1 MRLTPITQLVALCV
15 GAAIALGAI
24 AACDKSSESRSPS
37 NPVVAM
43 PQIGTFVI
51 PMAPVQNQPP
61 MVLAVTV
68 DGGNVAAYACNNTN
82 DEAWFFGSQR
92 AAAMDLTSTYGDQ
105 LKASYDGTSLNATL
119 TMNDITYTGSA
130 QLASPPAGIYTASA
144 GDARATWIVGNDQTV
159 VGVTNAN
166 SKRDREVIDQIN
178 AQQQAFKDK
187 IRQARL
193 QRQLEQSAKLNTSN
207 FTATVN
213 GTAVT
218 ALRVTGNMQR
228 PPG

>member
-1 MRLTPITQLVALCV
+1 MRLTPFIQLLTLCF
-15 GAAIALGAI
+15 GAVIALGVLT
-24 AACDKSSESRSPS
+24 ACEKSSDSRSPS

-43 PQIGTFVI
+43 PQAGTFVVT
-51 PMAPVQNQPP
+51 MAPKDPQPP

-68 DGGNVAAYACNNTN
+68 DGGNIAAYACNNTN

-92 AAAMDLTSTYGDQ
+92 DAAMDLTSTYGDH
-105 LKASYDGTSLNATL
+105 LKASYDGTNLNAAL
-119 TMNDITYTGSA
+119 TMNDVTYTGAA
-130 QLASPPAGIYTASA
+130 QLAAPPAGVYSASA
-144 GDARATWIVGNDQTV
+144 GDARATWIVLPDQTV
-159 VGVTNAN
+159 VGVTSAN

-187 IRQARL
+187 VRQARL
-193 QRQLEQSAKLNTSN
+193 QRQLEQSAKLNTGN

-213 GTAVT
+213 GTTVT